1 LIKSA
6 KVGAAGE
13 KRGGLATPPQV
24 SWHRGWLPL
33 ATLPAAAVWLFPPT
47 WPQWSLMWALALAI
61 YFGCKWLTWRRT
73 IVDGVAFTRSIG
85 YLVAW
90 PGLDAYA
97 FLDPTPTPWPA
108 RPTWQEWA
116 FAWSKLALGIVIF
129 FGVARLTRAD
139 SPYFTGWIGMAGLAL
154 GLHFGLFH
162 LLSCAWRRSGVNAAP
177 LMNWPILSV
186 SLSEFWGRRWN
197 RAFRDLAH
205 RFLFRPLTPLIGG
218 AGALVAGFI
227 FSGLVH
233 DAVISIPAK
242 GGCGG
247 PTLFFVIQAAGLLA
261 ERSRPGRRLGLG
273 SGWRGWLFASLLL
286 IGPAPLLFHPPFVMR
301 IIVPFM
307 HAVGAI

>member
-1 LIKSA
+1 L
-6 KVGAAGE
+6 
-13 KRGGLATPPQV
+13 TP
-24 SWHRGWLPL
+24 
-33 ATLPAAAVWLFPPT
+33 
-47 WPQWSLMWALALAI
+47 
-61 YFGCKWLTWRRT
+61 
-73 IVDGVAFTRSIG
+73 
-85 YLVAW
+85 
-90 PGLDAYA
+90 
-97 FLDPTPTPWPA
+97 
-108 RPTWQEWA
+108 
-116 FAWSKLALGIVIF
+116 
-129 FGVARLTRAD
+129 AD

-177 LMNWPILSV
+177 LMNWPIASI

-233 DAVISIPAK
+233 DAVISIPAE
-242 GGCGG
+242 GGYGG
-247 PTLFFVIQAAGLLA
+247 PTLFFAIQAGGLLA
-261 ERSRPGRRLGLG
+261 ERSRTGRRLGLG
-273 SGWRGWLFASLLL
+273 RGWRGWLFADLLL
-286 IGPAPLLFHPPFVMR
+286 IGSAPLLFHPPFVMR